1 MARQKGIIKLEGT
14 IGDISFYKSKDGFL
28 AREKGGV
35 DANRIANDPAFQR
48 TRENG
53 AEFGKAGSAG
63 KLFRTA
69 FRSLIADASD
79 SKMVSR
85 LTKVMMKVIQA
96 DVTNERGK
104 RNVIDGEA
112 ELLKGF
118 EFNEA
123 GRLSTTLFAAFTTT
137 VNRLTRELTVSITS
151 FVPSV
156 MLAAPIGATHF
167 KIDTGGAAIDFENGS
182 YWFGSKTSGTL
193 PIDNQ
198 ATDALSMIIEI
209 EETGT
214 HPLFLLLGIDF
225 FQEVNGTMY
234 PLKNGAYN
242 SLSVIAVHGN

>member
-35 DANRIANDPAFQR
+35 DADRIANDPAFQR

-63 KLFRTA
+63 KLFRIV
-69 FRSLIADASD
+69 FRSLIMDASD

-96 DVTNERGK
+96 DLTNERGK

-123 GRLSTTLFAAFTTT
+123 GKLSTTLFTAFSATMDRATGD
-137 VNRLTRELTVSITS
+137 LTANITD
-151 FVPSV
+151 FIPEI
-156 MLAAPIGATHF
+156 MLAAPNGATHF
-167 KIDTGGAAIDFENGS
+167 KLDTGGAAIDFENGS
-182 YWFGSKTSGTL
+182 FVFDSKTSGTL
-193 PIDNQ
+193 PINNQ
-198 ATDALSMIIEI
+198 LTNGLSMTVKI
-209 EETGT
+209 GANSP
-214 HPLFLLLGIDF
+214 HPLFLLLGVDF

-234 PLKNGAYN
+234 PLKNGAFN
-242 SLSVIAVHGN
+242 SLSVIEVDGI